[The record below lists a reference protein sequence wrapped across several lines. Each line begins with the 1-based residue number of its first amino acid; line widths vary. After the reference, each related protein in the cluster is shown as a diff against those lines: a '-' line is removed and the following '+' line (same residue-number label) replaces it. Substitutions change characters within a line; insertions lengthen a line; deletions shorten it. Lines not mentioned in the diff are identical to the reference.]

1 MMKKDLSEKKFPK
14 PLLIVAVLM
23 LFNPNIN
30 ILDPLPDFIGHFII
44 AKSLVH
50 AARRVPF
57 FEEARL
63 GFLKLALISIAKY
76 PAFLLMVMIRG
87 GNTLDND
94 VITLFSFSFSVIEII
109 FTLKAVNDLF
119 SGISYLGARTGAESV
134 IGKNPTSEWLKT
146 FTTVFAVLKCAL
158 YALPEFLLL
167 STTVDAGSPSTMMP
181 EARFYPIVL
190 IGAQVIGYAVGL
202 AWAAFFIRYLKGIS
216 ESGEFYPSVMSLTD
230 EKKES
235 EINRKIK
242 LDKVLSALKLLP
254 YGALLTFEFT
264 LDKFNNTNILPAF
277 ISGFL
282 ILAAVKKLS
291 TFKTS
296 VLDLCLL
303 FSGIAYSLFS
313 LAVWFVSIHYH
324 DNFSHAEIALYREAD
339 AMFRTYALL
348 SIAEALLFAV
358 FITFAF
364 LIIKRFIKT
373 HTGKTPTG
381 VNDPLLC
388 TKTDGEYSRHDKRYH
403 RSLTVKAA
411 IFAAFGIISAA
422 ARLLHVFTDNE
433 RTFNS
438 GTLIPNVAPWLS
450 AAIFG
455 ISVLWFVYSLY
466 FTGILAEDFKIKYSD
481 SKIEDEPHESQY
493 F

>member
-1 MMKKDLSEKKFPK
+1 MMKKSLSEKKFPK
-14 PLLIVAVLM
+14 TLLVIAVLM
-23 LFNPNIN
+23 LFNPNVN

-44 AKSLVH
+44 ARALVH

-57 FEEARL
+57 FEEARI
-63 GFLKLALISIAKY
+63 GFLKLALISVAKY

-94 VITLFSFSFSVIEII
+94 VITLFSFSFAVVEVI
-109 FTLKAVNDLF
+109 FTVKAVNDLF
-119 SGISYLGARTGAESV
+119 AGISYLGARTGAASV
-134 IGKNPTSEWLKT
+134 IGENPTADKLRS
-146 FTTVFAVLKCAL
+146 FTLFFSVLKCAL

-167 STTVDAGSPSTMMP
+167 TTTVDAGSPTTMMP
-181 EARFYPIVL
+181 EARFYPVVL
-190 IGAQVIGYAVGL
+190 LGAQIIGYAVGL
-202 AWAAFFIRYLKGIS
+202 AWAAFFIRYLNGIS
-216 ESGEFYPSVMSLTD
+216 ESGEFYPAVMRLTD
-230 EKKES
+230 ERKEA
-235 EINRKIK
+235 EIDRKIK

-254 YGALLTFEFT
+254 LGTLLTFEFT

-291 TFKTS
+291 TFKMN

-303 FSGIAYSLFS
+303 FSGIVYSLFS

-324 DNFSHAEIALYREAD
+324 DNYSHAEIALYKEAD
-339 AMFRTYALL
+339 AMFKTYALL
-348 SIAEALLFAV
+348 SIAEALFFILF
-358 FITFAF
+358 ISFAF
-364 LIIKRFIKT
+364 LVIKRFIRT

-381 VNDPLLC
+381 VKDPLSLSAA
-388 TKTDGEYSRHDKRYH
+388 DGKYSRHDKRYH
-403 RSLTVKAA
+403 RSLTVRAG
-411 IFAAFGIISAA
+411 IFAAFGIISAL

-438 GTLIPNVAPWLS
+438 GTLIPNVAPWLG
-450 AAIFG
+450 AAIVG
-455 ISVLWFVYSLY
+455 ISAVWFVYSIY

-481 SKIEDEPHESQY
+481 SKTESEPRESQY